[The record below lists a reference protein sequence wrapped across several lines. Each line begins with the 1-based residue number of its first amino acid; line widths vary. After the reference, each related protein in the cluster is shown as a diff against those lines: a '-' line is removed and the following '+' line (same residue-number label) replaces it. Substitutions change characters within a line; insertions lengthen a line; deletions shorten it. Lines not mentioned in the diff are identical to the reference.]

1 VKRFAESSV
10 VRKLTINMII
20 TRLLV
25 PPLLFGLVSVWV
37 ACKEPEQSQQ
47 NVKSKRQSKNEIT
60 PDEPARNILFF
71 GNSLTAGYGVE
82 PEDAF
87 PYIIQKQLDSLVLPY
102 QVINAGLS
110 GETTAGGV
118 GRIEWV
124 LREPVAIMILELGGN
139 DGLRGIDPGESMKNL
154 QEIIDLAQAKY
165 SDIQIIISG
174 MEAPPNMGQEYVTV
188 FRSIFRELSQVN
200 DLPLIPFLLEGVG
213 GEPELNLP
221 DGIHPNER
229 GHKIVAENVWAVLKN
244 LVTEG

>member
-1 VKRFAESSV
+1 
-10 VRKLTINMII
+10 
-20 TRLLV
+20 
-25 PPLLFGLVSVWV
+25 
-37 ACKEPEQSQQ
+37 
-47 NVKSKRQSKNEIT
+47 
-60 PDEPARNILFF
+60 
-71 GNSLTAGYGVE
+71 
-82 PEDAF
+82 
-87 PYIIQKQLDSLVLPY
+87 LPY

-154 QEIIDLAQAKY
+154 QKIIDLAQTKY

-174 MEAPPNMGQEYVTV
+174 MEAPPNMGQEYVTA

-229 GHKIVAENVWAVLKN
+229 GHKIVARNVWEVLKN
-244 LVTEG
+244 LLTEG